1 MISRWLFLFLAL
13 LAAPAFAAP
22 KVVVTLKPVHSLVAG
37 VMAGVGQPRLLLAA
51 NGDAHSHALRPSE
64 ARALAAADLVIWVG
78 PELEGYL
85 AKALSNMVIK
95 ARVIT
100 LSRAPDLTLMAARAG
115 GVWKGKAGNG
125 GSGGGGGGGDIDP
138 HLWLDTR
145 NAKAIVG
152 QAVAALS
159 RLDPE
164 HTTAYRRNGNDML
177 VRLGALEMQ
186 IHRLLAPVRGLP
198 YVVLHDAYQYFEAR
212 FRTLGIGAIAIA
224 PDRKPGARRLSAIRQ
239 RLRQGKTRCLF
250 QDGDFNSNIVQALIQ
265 GLDMRVAV
273 LDPIG
278 RTVPPG
284 PDAYYVTLRQ
294 LAGNLENCLSY
305 AIGP

>member
-1 MISRWLFLFLAL
+1 MIIHWLFLFTAL
-13 LAAPAFAAP
+13 LAVPAFAGP

-51 NGDAHSHALRPSE
+51 NGDAHNHALRPSE
-64 ARALAAADLVIWVG
+64 ASALAEADLVIWIG

-85 AKALSNMVIK
+85 AKALSNLTID
-95 ARVIT
+95 ARIIT
-100 LSRAPDLTLMAARAG
+100 LLRTPELALLAARAG
-115 GVWKGKAGNG
+115 GVWKGHAGNG
-125 GSGGGGGGGDIDP
+125 NGNDDIDP

-145 NAKAIVG
+145 NAKVIVG

-164 HTTAYRRNGNDML
+164 HSAAYRRNGNDVL
-177 VRLGALEMQ
+177 VGLGELETE

-198 YVVLHDAYQYFEAR
+198 YLVLHDAYQYFEAR
-212 FRTLGIGAIAIA
+212 FRTRGIGAIAIA
-224 PDRKPGARRLSAIRQ
+224 PGRKPGARRLSAIRQ
-239 RLRQGKTRCLF
+239 SLRKGKTRCLF

-265 GLDMRVAV
+265 GVDMRVAI

-284 PDAYYVTLRQ
+284 PNAYGVILRQ